1 MQGHEFYD
9 YFHKT
14 PILKK
19 NFKGVFAINT
29 IPKNLKYRHFCI
41 CNTDKN
47 NGSGIHWFCFVR
59 TSKETIECFD
69 SLGVND
75 EKKQTLKSSCK
86 FKGIKE
92 MIFNE
97 TQFQSDVSDTCGLF
111 SIYFIVERMFNLDL
125 SFEEILSDI
134 FDPENHLEN
143 ENKVKE
149 FYETF

>member
-1 MQGHEFYD
+1 MFG
-9 YFHKT
+9 
-14 PILKK
+14 
-19 NFKGVFAINT
+19 
-29 IPKNLKYRHFCI
+29 
-41 CNTDKN
+41 
-47 NGSGIHWFCFVR
+47 FCFVR